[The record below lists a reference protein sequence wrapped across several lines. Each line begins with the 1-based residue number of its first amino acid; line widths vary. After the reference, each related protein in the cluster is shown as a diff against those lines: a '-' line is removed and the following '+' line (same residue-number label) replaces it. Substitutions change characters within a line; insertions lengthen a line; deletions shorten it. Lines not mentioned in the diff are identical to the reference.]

1 MTILLFSMVSIQEN
15 FIFNTQYM
23 TNTTITVTESAD
35 FGSILDN
42 STTRRP
48 QCPQGPQDPQ
58 AREAKLSTEFEFG
71 NLVH

>member
-23 TNTTITVTESAD
+23 TNTTITVTESSD

-42 STTRRP
+42 STT
-48 QCPQGPQDPQ
+48 
-58 AREAKLSTEFEFG
+58 
-71 NLVH
+71 